1 MTAPVPTVSTELKGV
16 LRQVKLGRCLDTLPE
31 RLALAKSRNMG
42 HAEFLELVLS
52 DEVTRRETTSAALR
66 ARSAGL
72 DPDMCLE
79 HWDEATEAT
88 FDRQIWDE
96 LCSLRFID
104 AGHNVMIM
112 GPVGVGK
119 TFMASVLGH
128 VAVRRRYTVT
138 FCRTAVLL
146 KRLRA
151 SRLDNS
157 HDTEMRK
164 LMRVDLLVLDDFAL
178 QPFDALDTA
187 DIYEL
192 VVERHRSRIHPR
204 HLQPRTRGVD
214 RPDDRRLAR
223 PVRHRSPA
231 VGRLRADSRRR
242 VLSAPPKA
250 GPRRRWDHTSSAS
263 STSTLLT
270 DATPNRH
277 HRLADA
283 GIPREVVP
291 SH

>member
-1 MTAPVPTVSTELKGV
+1 VTTPLPIVSAELKGV

-31 RLALAKSRNMG
+31 RLALAKSRSMS

-66 ARSAGL
+66 ARTAGL

-79 HWDEATEAT
+79 HWDESTEAT
-88 FDRQIWDE
+88 FDRQVWDE

-119 TFMASVLGH
+119 TFMASALGH
-128 VAVRRRYTVT
+128 VAVRRRYSVV
-138 FCRTAVLL
+138 FARTDVLL

-157 HDTEMRK
+157 HDAEMRK

-192 VVERHRSRIHPR
+192 VVERHRSASTVVTSNREPVEWIGQMADALLAQSAIDR
-204 HLQPRTRGVD
+204 LQTSAYELILEGGSYRKRQKPGLDVGGTTS
-214 RPDDRRLAR
+214 RP
-223 PVRHRSPA
+223 
-231 VGRLRADSRRR
+231 
-242 VLSAPPKA
+242 
-250 GPRRRWDHTSSAS
+250 PRRRRR
-263 STSTLLT
+263 
-270 DATPNRH
+270 P
-277 HRLADA
+277 
-283 GIPREVVP
+283 
-291 SH
+291 